1 MLLNNINTK
10 LEKCHEI
17 RPNPSR
23 NMLCVCVCFIYI
35 YIYIYIYKIN
45 FNDKY
50 IFFLVQKDM
59 AISLKVHYKI
69 KSLTV

>member
-1 MLLNNINTK
+1 MK
-10 LEKCHEI
+10 LDLTQAET
-17 RPNPSR
+17 
-23 NMLCVCVCFIYI
+23 LCVCVCVCVLYIYI
-35 YIYIYIYKIN
+35 YIYIYIYNTHIYIYIN
-45 FNDKY
+45 FNNKY